1 MRLSGYS
8 SVLFEVEGKIGYK
21 VNLKTDISII
31 KEVTED
37 GELIIKP
44 NPNFTGEEE
53 VEKKVQQG
61 RRRVYEFLLEHYPE
75 YAERYKRTNAKYL
88 D

>member
-21 VNLKTDISII
+21 VNSKTDISII
-31 KEVTED
+31 TEVTED
-37 GELIIKP
+37 GELVIKS
-44 NPNFTGEEE
+44 NPNFIGEEE

>member
-21 VNLKTDISII
+21 INSKTDISITT
-31 KEVTED
+31 EVTED
-37 GELIIKP
+37 GESIIKP
-44 NPNFTGEEE
+44 NPNFIGEEE
-53 VEKKVQQG
+53 VEKKIQQG
-61 RRRVYEFLLEHYPE
+61 RRRVYEYLLKHYPE
-75 YAERYKRTNAKYL
+75 YAERYRRTNTKYL

>member
-21 VNLKTDISII
+21 INSETDISITT
-31 KEVTED
+31 EVTED
-37 GELIIKP
+37 GESIIKP

-61 RRRVYEFLLEHYPE
+61 RRRVYEYLLEHYPE

>member
-8 SVLFEVEGKIGYK
+8 SVLFEVEGKIGYI

-31 KEVTED
+31 TEVTED
-37 GELIIKP
+37 GELVIKS
-44 NPNFTGEEE
+44 NPNFIGEEE

>member
-8 SVLFEVEGKIGYK
+8 SVLFEMEGKIGYK
-21 VNLKTDISII
+21 INSKTDISITT
-31 KEVTED
+31 EVTED
-37 GELIIKP
+37 GESIIKP
-44 NPNFTGEEE
+44 NPNFIGEEE
-53 VEKKVQQG
+53 VEKKIQQG
-61 RRRVYEFLLEHYPE
+61 RKRVYEYLLEYYPK

>member
-31 KEVTED
+31 TEVTED

-44 NPNFTGEEE
+44 NPNFIGDEE
-53 VEKKVQQG
+53 VKKKIQQG
-61 RRRVYEFLLEHYPE
+61 RKRVYEYLLEYYPK
-75 YAERYKRTNAKYL
+75 YSERYKRTNTNYL